1 MSLLEQ
7 AAAIR
12 RDVLPWYPTWAEGEL
27 SPLGGGLI
35 NETYLLTVAP
45 MALAAG
51 AVSSRAVLQR
61 LSPVF
66 SPAIHENIR
75 AVTERLTAAGVT
87 TPRLLPTR
95 EGGTH
100 VVIEPS
106 LGSSVTAG
114 VWRLQTFIEGVAFD
128 VVESASQAFAA
139 AACAARFHAALAD
152 LAHVF
157 VGLRQGVHDTPVH
170 LGRLREA
177 VGTEAAHRL
186 HGVVAPLAAQILEAA
201 TSLPPLPPTPTRIG
215 HGDLKFNNILFAGR
229 EKELRD
235 RALCLIDLDTVG
247 PVLLAHE
254 LGDAWRSWC
263 NRAGEDAAD
272 AALDLE
278 VFAASWEGYASVAGV
293 DVTRDERRALLLGVE
308 WISLELAAR
317 FLGDALRESY
327 FGWNPRRFAS
337 RGEHNLLRARG
348 QWSLHQA
355 LVSSRPARARI
366 LGVPT

>member
-1 MSLLEQ
+1 MTTLER

-12 RDVLPWYPTWAEGEL
+12 RDVLPWYPGWETSHL

-35 NETYLLTVAP
+35 NETYLLTT
-45 MALAAG
+45 AASEAG
-51 AVSSRAVLQR
+51 GVPARAVLQR

-75 AVTERLTAAGVT
+75 AVTEHLAAAGVV

-100 VVIEPS
+100 VVLEP
-106 LGSSVTAG
+106 GGDSSPGAG
-114 VWRLQTFIEGVAFD
+114 VWRLQTFIDGVAFD

-152 LAHVF
+152 LSHVF
-157 VGLRQGVHDTPVH
+157 VGLRRGVHDTPAH
-170 LGRLREA
+170 LARLREA
-177 VGTEAAHRL
+177 VGAEADHRL
-186 HGVVAPLAAQILEAA
+186 HGLVAPLAGQILEGAA
-201 TSLPPLPPTPTRIG
+201 SLPPLPPTPARTG

-229 EKELRD
+229 EKAARD
-235 RALCLIDLDTVG
+235 EAVCLIDLDTVG

-278 VFAASWEGYASVAGV
+278 VFAASWEGYASVPAVAVSG
-293 DVTRDERRALLLGVE
+293 DERRALLLGVE

-317 FLGDALRESY
+317 FLADALRESY
-327 FGWNPRRFAS
+327 FGWNPARFAS

-348 QWSLHQA
+348 QWSLHEA
-355 LVSSRPARARI
+355 LVASRPARARI
-366 LGVPT
+366 LGVPL